1 VSPKTSPP
9 ETFRAIDVIRKKRD
23 GVELSQAEI
32 KGLVN
37 AYTQGKIPDYQVSAW
52 LMAVVL
58 KGMTRPETAALTDA
72 MLHSGDVLDLSTL
85 SARKV
90 DKHSTGGVG
99 DKTSLVLAP
108 LVAAAGIAVPMISG
122 RGLGHTGG
130 TLDKLEAI
138 PGFNV
143 NLSVAEFCR
152 VLETCG
158 CAMIG
163 QTAEIAPADRK
174 LYALRDVTGT
184 VESPYLIC
192 ASIMSKKLAEGIDA
206 LVLDVKTGSG
216 AFMKTEKDAAFL
228 AELMV
233 ETGKRMGKKVVAL
246 ITDMDQP
253 LGNKIGNALEVIEVV
268 EVLRGGGPEDLRELC
283 LELAAWMLHLGGVA
297 KTVAAGKQLSAE
309 LISSGKALGK
319 FRQMVE
325 LQGGDAR
332 VIDDTKR
339 LPQARHTLQVLNA
352 KAGYLASMQCEQI
365 GTASVILGG
374 GRERKED
381 SVDPAVGIVLHKKV
395 GDRVAAGEP
404 LATIYYNSEAQVP
417 RARQLIEAS
426 CLATDEALSTRRP
439 LIHRVIQKSGEKH

>member
-1 VSPKTSPP
+1 VTPSGVQSP
-9 ETFRAIDVIRKKRD
+9 FRAIDVIRKKRD
-23 GVELSQAEI
+23 GIELSHSDIE
-32 KGLVN
+32 GLVS
-37 AYTQGKIPDYQVSAW
+37 AYTKGDIPDYQVSAW
-52 LMAVVL
+52 LMTVVW
-58 KGMTRPETAALTDA
+58 KGMTGAETAALTDA
-72 MLHSGDVLDLSTL
+72 MLHSGGVLDFSSLPFK
-85 SARKV
+85 KV

-108 LVAAAGIAVPMISG
+108 LVAAAGVAVPMISG

-143 NLSVAEFCR
+143 NLSVTEFRR
-152 VLETCG
+152 VLEVCG

-216 AFMKTEKDAAFL
+216 AFMKSEEDAVYL

-233 ETGKRMGKKVVAL
+233 ETGERMGKQVIAL

-253 LGNKIGNALEVIEVV
+253 LGNMIGNALEVVEVID
-268 EVLRGGGPEDLRELC
+268 VLRGRGPEDLRELC
-283 LELAAWMLHLGGVA
+283 LETAGWMLHLGGV
-297 KTVAAGKQLSAE
+297 VANVAEGKKRSAQ
-309 LISSGKALGK
+309 LISSGAALEK

-325 LQGGDAR
+325 LQGGDPR
-332 VIDDTKR
+332 ILEDVTR
-339 LPQARHTLQVLNA
+339 LPQARHTQQVTSA
-352 KAGYLASMQCEQI
+352 KSGYLSSIQCEQI

-381 SVDPAVGIVLHKKV
+381 SVDPSVGIVLQKKV
-395 GDRVAAGEP
+395 GDRVDVGEAI
-404 LATIYYNSEAQVP
+404 ATIHYNAEEKAM

-426 CLATDEALSTRRP
+426 CEISNAAPSIKRP
-439 LIHRVIQKSGEKH
+439 LIHRVIGKSAEKN

>member
-1 VSPKTSPP
+1 VNQKTAPP
-9 ETFRAIDVIRKKRD
+9 QMFRAIDVIRKKRD
-23 GVELSQAEI
+23 GVELSRGEI
-32 KGLVN
+32 EGLVS
-37 AYTQGKIPDYQVSAW
+37 AYTDGTIPDYQVSAW

-72 MLHSGDVLDLSTL
+72 MLHSGEILDLSSL
-85 SARKV
+85 PAKKV

-108 LVAAAGIAVPMISG
+108 LAAAAGLAVPMISG

-143 NLSVAEFCR
+143 NLSVAEFRR
-152 VLETCG
+152 VLEKCG

-216 AFMKTEKDAAFL
+216 AFMKSERDAAFL
-228 AELMV
+228 AELMA
-233 ETGKRMGKKVVAL
+233 ETGERMGTKVVAL

-253 LGNKIGNALEVIEVV
+253 LGNKIGNALEVVEVV
-268 EVLRGGGPEDLRELC
+268 EVLRDGGPADLRELC
-283 LELAAWMLHLGGVA
+283 LELAAWMLHLGGLT
-297 KTVAAGKQLSAE
+297 KTVAEGKQRSAE
-309 LISSGKALGK
+309 LISSGKALEK

-325 LQGGDAR
+325 LQGGDVR
-332 VIDDTKR
+332 VIDDSNR
-339 LPQARHTLQVLNA
+339 LPQAKHTLQVSSA
-352 KAGYLASMQCEQI
+352 KAGYVTSMQCEQI
-365 GTASVILGG
+365 GIACVILGG

-404 LATIYYNSEAQVP
+404 LATIYYNAESQAA

-426 CLATDEALSTRRP
+426 CEIANVAPSSKRP
-439 LIHRVIQKSGEKH
+439 LIHRVIQRSGEKN

>member
-1 VSPKTSPP
+1 MITPTVPQ
-9 ETFRAIDVIRKKRD
+9 TFRAIDVIRKKRD
-23 GVELSQAEI
+23 GVELSRAEI
-32 KGLVN
+32 ESLVN
-37 AYTQGKIPDYQVSAW
+37 AYTRGDIPDYQVSAW

-72 MLHSGDVLDLSTL
+72 MLHSGEVLDLSSL
-85 SARKV
+85 RLKKV

-108 LVAAAGIAVPMISG
+108 LAAAAGVAVPMISG

-130 TLDKLEAI
+130 MLDKLEAI

-143 NLSVAEFCR
+143 NLSVTEFRR
-152 VLETCG
+152 VLELCG

-216 AFMKTEKDAAFL
+216 AFMKSEKDAAFL

-233 ETGKRMGKKVVAL
+233 ETGERMGKQVVAL

-253 LGNKIGNALEVIEVV
+253 LGNMIGNALEIVEVV
-268 EVLRGGGPEDLRELC
+268 EVLRGGGPPDLRELC
-283 LELAAWMLHLGGVA
+283 LETAGWMLHLGGVS
-297 KTVAAGKQLSAE
+297 KTVADGKQESTK
-309 LISSGKALGK
+309 LISSGKALEK

-332 VIDDTKR
+332 IIDDVNR
-339 LPQARHTLQVLNA
+339 LPKAHHTAQVQSV

-365 GTASVILGG
+365 GTACVILGG

-395 GDRVAAGEP
+395 GDRIEVGEAI
-404 LATIYYNSEAQVP
+404 ATVHYNAEAQAV
-417 RARQLIEAS
+417 RARSLIEAS
-426 CLATDEALSTRRP
+426 CEIAEVAPSNKRP
-439 LIHRVIQKSGEKH
+439 LIHRVIGRSGDKN